1 LRVST
6 CCSIGKLGITMT
18 LMVNI
23 GLDLLIMCIYTF
35 VVWQAWRDHAM
46 LSRSGL
52 LAASVAAVMAFGIDL
67 VDHMGMTEANFQSI
81 YQWERT
87 MITFSVL
94 AMGLYQLRLLKQN
107 WFIRQWDG
115 QERRDNRE

>member
-1 LRVST
+1 
-6 CCSIGKLGITMT
+6 MT

-67 VDHMGMTEANFQSI
+67 ADHMGMTEADFQSI